1 MNSMTG
7 FGFNEYSDEDFNI
20 NIEVKSYNN
29 RFLDVNLALPPY
41 LGRLEDKIR
50 QEITGRLK
58 RGRIEL
64 FIKVKNFNEETEIVI
79 DKKGLEAHVQALREL
94 TNLAGLHDELHLSH
108 LLRIEGLLKTY
119 RTFDYEKYWDVVQ
132 PVLVEALEQL
142 VQSRMKEGE
151 KIAQDIGRMIDSLDK
166 EVNKIEQL
174 VPDIEKKV
182 TQTVR
187 QKFNDI
193 LGKDIDETR
202 ILAEIAALLIRFDIN
217 EEVMRLKTH
226 VTSFSSHIDTQ
237 EPVGKKLDFICQ
249 ELNREI
255 NTISAKSLIIEMN
268 NAAIIIKELIERI
281 REQLRNVE

>member
-1 MNSMTG
+1 MN
-7 FGFNEYSDEDFNI
+7 
-20 NIEVKSYNN
+20 
-29 RFLDVNLALPPY
+29 
-41 LGRLEDKIR
+41 
-50 QEITGRLK
+50 
-58 RGRIEL
+58 
-64 FIKVKNFNEETEIVI
+64 
-79 DKKGLEAHVQALREL
+79 
-94 TNLAGLHDELHLSH
+94 
-108 LLRIEGLLKTY
+108 
-119 RTFDYEKYWDVVQ
+119 
-132 PVLVEALEQL
+132 
-142 VQSRMKEGE
+142 EGE
-151 KIAQDIGRMIDSLDK
+151 KIAQDIGRMIDSIDK